1 MKKIIGTTAIIF
13 TLIIFTPAATFAH
26 PGKTDTNG
34 GHVCLAD
41 CAKWG
46 YETGTYHY
54 NTEQDNSSLRT
65 NSDSDKLDPTR
76 LGINIRP
83 EVFLWLAGVL
93 IMTWL
98 LYKDYTKNR

>member
-1 MKKIIGTTAIIF
+1 MKKIIGTALIIF
-13 TLIIFTPAATFAH
+13 ILIIFTSEGTFAH
-26 PGKTDTNG
+26 PGRTDTNG

-41 CAKWG
+41 CDEWG
-46 YETGTYHY
+46 LKTGTYHY
-54 NTEQDNSSLRT
+54 NTEQDNLSLRT
-65 NSDSDKLDPTR
+65 SSDPDKLDPTR

-83 EVFLWLAGVL
+83 EVLLWLAGVL